1 MSTALWSVRIGFTDK
16 EGRRSEMQFRGAA
29 SLSTDEVIGRALAWA
44 SAILPLTDAVIP
56 YIHCSKH
63 VPVVP
68 VTEPGPSSNVSRAA
82 WLFYR
87 NSEGAY
93 EALKVPSIKIELLEA
108 EGAYTGVRLVE
119 PTTAAGGV
127 LLDLAT
133 ALQQTVT
140 VEGEP
145 WPEEYVNGGL
155 ML

>member
-16 EGRRSEMQFRGAA
+16 EGRRSEMLFRGAA
-29 SLSTDEVIGRALAWA
+29 SLSTDEVIARALDWA
-44 SAILPLTDAVIP
+44 SSVAPLTDAVIP
-56 YIHCSKH
+56 YIHCSKR

-68 VTEPGPSSNVSRAA
+68 TTAPGPASNVARAA

-93 EALKVPSIKIELLEA
+93 EAIRIPSFKVELLEA
-108 EGAYTGVRLVE
+108 EGPYTGVRVVE
-119 PTTAAGGV
+119 PTTPEGGV

-133 ALQQTVT
+133 ALQATVT